1 MTAPEHDEGH
11 LDRVVTIPNGISL
24 VRLACVPL
32 FLWLLF
38 GRENRVGAALLLGGL
53 GATDWVDGYIARH
66 FDQVSNLGKVLD
78 PIADKVLL
86 VVGMIAILVDG
97 SVPAVVFWPA
107 IAREVAVAGLTL
119 VLGALGARRIDVSW
133 AGKCGTLLMMVA
145 FPLFLWGHRHGPAYA
160 VAWVVAVA
168 GLVMAWYAAITY
180 LPAAR
185 QALREGRAARA
196 TGASPA

>member
-1 MTAPEHDEGH
+1 MTAPQHDEGR
-11 LDRVVTIPNGISL
+11 LDRVATIPNAISL
-24 VRLACVPL
+24 LRLMCVPV

-66 FDQVSNLGKVLD
+66 FNQVSNLGKVLD

-86 VVGMIAILVDG
+86 VVGMVAILIDG

-107 IAREVAVAGLTL
+107 IAREVLVAGTTIL
-119 VLGALGARRIDVSW
+119 LGAMGARRIDVSW

-145 FPLFLWGHRHGPAYA
+145 FPLFLWGHGSGPAYA

-168 GLVMAWYAAITY
+168 GLVMAWYAAATY
-180 LPAAR
+180 VKPAME
-185 QALREGRAARA
+185 ALREGRAGRLA
-196 TGASPA
+196 T

>member
-1 MTAPEHDEGH
+1 MTGPQTDGDG
-11 LDRVVTIPNGISL
+11 LDRVLTLPNAISL
-24 VRLACVPL
+24 VRLACVPV

-38 GRENRVGAALLLGGL
+38 GRENRLGAALLLGGL

-66 FDQVSNLGKVLD
+66 FNQVSNLGKVLD

-86 VVGMIAILVDG
+86 VVGMVAILVDG

-107 IAREVAVAGLTL
+107 IAREVLVAGTTIL
-119 VLGALGARRIDVSW
+119 LGAMGARRIDVSW

-160 VAWVVAVA
+160 VAWAVAVA
-168 GLVMAWYAAITY
+168 GLVMAWYAAATY
-180 LPAAR
+180 VAPAR
-185 QALREGRAARA
+185 QALRDGRQGRLA
-196 TGASPA
+196 

>member
-1 MTAPEHDEGH
+1 MTGPQDDEAG
-11 LDRVVTIPNGISL
+11 LDRIATIPNAISV
-24 VRLACVPL
+24 VRLLCVPV

-66 FDQVSNLGKVLD
+66 FHQVSNLGKVLD

-86 VVGMIAILVDG
+86 VTGMIAILIDG
-97 SVPAVVFWPA
+97 SVPAIIFWPA
-107 IAREVAVAGLTL
+107 IAREVLVAATTL
-119 VLGALGARRIDVSW
+119 LLGAMGSKRIDVSW

-145 FPLFLWGHRHGPAYA
+145 FPLFLWGHGEGPAYM

-168 GLVMAWYAAITY
+168 GLIMAWYAAATY
-180 LPAAR
+180 VAPAR
-185 QALREGRAARA
+185 EALRSGRAGRLA
-196 TGASPA
+196 T

>member
-1 MTAPEHDEGH
+1 MTGPPQDDGR

-24 VRLACVPL
+24 VRLLCVPV

-38 GRENRVGAALLLGGL
+38 GRENRLAAALLLGGL

-66 FDQVSNLGKVLD
+66 FNQVSNLGKVLD

-86 VVGMIAILVDG
+86 VVGMVAILVDG
-97 SVPAVVFWPA
+97 SVPAIIFWPA
-107 IAREVAVAGLTL
+107 IAREVLVAGTTIL
-119 VLGALGARRIDVSW
+119 LGAMGARRIDVSW

-160 VAWVVAVA
+160 LAWVVAIA
-168 GLVMAWYAAITY
+168 GLVMAWYAAATY
-180 LPAAR
+180 VAPAR
-185 QALREGRAARA
+185 QALRDGRATRA
-196 TGASPA
+196 

>member
-1 MTAPEHDEGH
+1 MTAPQHDEGR
-11 LDRVVTIPNGISL
+11 LDRVATIPNAISL
-24 VRLACVPL
+24 LRLMCVPV

-38 GRENRVGAALLLGGL
+38 GRENRLGAALLLGGL

-86 VVGMIAILVDG
+86 VVGMVAILIDG
-97 SVPAVVFWPA
+97 SVPPVIFWPA
-107 IAREVAVAGLTL
+107 IAREVLVAGTTIL
-119 VLGALGARRIDVSW
+119 LGAMGARRIDVSW

-145 FPLFLWGHRHGPAYA
+145 FPLFLWGHGEGPAYA

-168 GLVMAWYAAITY
+168 GLIMAWYAAATY
-180 LPAAR
+180 VKPATE
-185 QALREGRAARA
+185 ALREGRAGRLA
-196 TGASPA
+196 T